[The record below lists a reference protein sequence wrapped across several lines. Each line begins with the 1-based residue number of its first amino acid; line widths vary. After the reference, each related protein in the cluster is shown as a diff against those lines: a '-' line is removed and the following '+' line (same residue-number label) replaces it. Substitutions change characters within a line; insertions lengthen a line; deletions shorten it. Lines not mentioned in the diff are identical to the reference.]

1 MLYALLMQE
10 PLMDGPYLPN
20 TLSPHLLIIRF
31 CCFGHSF
38 LLSCSSFFAQV
49 VSLFFGNLIF
59 GNLPFRRG

>member
-1 MLYALLMQE
+1 ME
-10 PLMDGPYLPN
+10 GLPPQHPISP
-20 TLSPHLLIIRF
+20 SPHHQVLLYRA
-31 CCFGHSF
+31 SF